1 MIEQCPLREVQI
13 EQMPR
18 IDPNNDDFFGD
29 QSSID
34 SPDSVA
40 KNSLLLQQ
48 PSSDH
53 SFGNVAN
60 HEYRSQEASIK
71 TLSYLDGYDE
81 TKEERIQDGF
91 SFGYKQSFHDAFK
104 IGSLLGGICA
114 SAALDESL
122 LTSGDKDKGSDN
134 HGVPTIDNKL
144 NLEALNNI
152 IQRPAKLV
160 REFLKDEILI
170 GSKEG
175 DSEKKYDEALS
186 KLNNQLEKVSIQP

>member
-1 MIEQCPLREVQI
+1 
-13 EQMPR
+13 MPR
-18 IDPNNDDFFGD
+18 IDPNDDFFGD

-34 SPDSVA
+34 SPDSPDSVA
-40 KNSLLLQQ
+40 NKSLLLQQ

-91 SFGYKQSFHDAFK
+91 SFGYKQSFHDAFT

-114 SAALDESL
+114 SAALDELL
-122 LTSGDKDKGSDN
+122 LTGDKDKGSDN
-134 HGVPTIDNKL
+134 HGVPTIDNKV

-170 GSKEG
+170 SKEG
-175 DSEKKYDEALS
+175 EDSEKKYDEALS
-186 KLNNQLEKVSIQP
+186 KLNDQLKKVSIQP

>member
-1 MIEQCPLREVQI
+1 
-13 EQMPR
+13 MPR

-40 KNSLLLQQ
+40 NKSLLIQQ

-114 SAALDESL
+114 SAALDEL
-122 LTSGDKDKGSDN
+122 LLKSGNNNDN
-134 HGVPTIDNKL
+134 GGDNQVVTKV
-144 NLEALNNI
+144 NVENNI
-152 IQRPAKLV
+152 IQHPAKLV

-175 DSEKKYDEALS
+175 EDSEKKYTEALS

>member
-1 MIEQCPLREVQI
+1 
-13 EQMPR
+13 MPR

-104 IGSLLGGICA
+104 IGSLLGGI
-114 SAALDESL
+114 
-122 LTSGDKDKGSDN
+122 
-134 HGVPTIDNKL
+134 
-144 NLEALNNI
+144 
-152 IQRPAKLV
+152 
-160 REFLKDEILI
+160 
-170 GSKEG
+170 
-175 DSEKKYDEALS
+175 
-186 KLNNQLEKVSIQP
+186 